1 MVVSAMGSPRKLGC
15 PRAPTCRTRPS
26 HHTLQEALQFLKDA
40 LELFAMRQGAKKSKD
55 VVQGN
60 QSKLL
65 EQAYLRFDPQ
75 NTGKVTFRAFEAF
88 VNENELDEALA
99 LLTGNTG
106 PRDVAQL
113 DDSKLVD
120 PSKISGKKKFEA
132 GKIEYR
138 NYDQGEE

>member
-1 MVVSAMGSPRKLGC
+1 
-15 PRAPTCRTRPS
+15 
-26 HHTLQEALQFLKDA
+26 LQFLKDA

-120 PSKISGKKKFEA
+120 PSKISGKKKF
-132 GKIEYR
+132 
-138 NYDQGEE
+138 